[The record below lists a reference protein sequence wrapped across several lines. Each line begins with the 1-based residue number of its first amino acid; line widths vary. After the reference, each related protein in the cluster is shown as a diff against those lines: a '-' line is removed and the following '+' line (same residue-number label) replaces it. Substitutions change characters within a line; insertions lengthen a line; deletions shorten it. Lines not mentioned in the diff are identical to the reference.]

1 MTESVKVNE
10 LLQSAEDAG
19 NLSAQSVQALTVVDL
34 GAQIQ
39 AGLGISVDDVK
50 SSEVVLVTVMPD
62 DSSSIEHAGNSQVVS
77 DGHNLVIEALSGSK
91 QQDSILLHTRYLNG
105 DVLNKYCL
113 LDQAVRMDSSN
124 YYPNKGTPL
133 YDQAVV
139 LLGTVLVKSQEFAE
153 NGVPV
158 RTVTLLVTDGHDEHS
173 TRQTAATV
181 QPIIQDMLMAEV
193 HIIAAMGI
201 DDGGRTNFHQVFEE
215 MGIKPEWIL
224 TPGNTPSEIRKA
236 FQVFSQSA
244 VRASQ
249 GAQSFSRAAM
259 GGFGEQ

>member
-34 GAQIQ
+34 GVQIQ
-39 AGLGISVDDVK
+39 AGLGISVNNVK

-181 QPIIQDMLMAEV
+181 QPIIQDMLMAEM

-201 DDGGRTNFHQVFEE
+201 DDGRTDFNQVFEE
-215 MGIKPEWIL
+215 MGIRSEWIL

-249 GAQSFSRAAM
+249 GAQSFSQAAT
-259 GGFGEQ
+259 GGFGS